1 MRLAHTH
8 ACSSLSGRKPP
19 PRSAHL
25 SPVISAACG
34 TGSRSRP
41 NPVRSRLCKFP
52 SMGWI
57 HRISPLRRGP
67 NHRACSPGSRPPI
80 KERGIELGVPDFA
93 ALIKRLRD
101 RISHLCI
108 AYEGMPWQ
116 AEYGAIGAAAS
127 QAMIASEL
135 GGWQARSRV
144 YRHRLSLATCRQSGP
159 RAQPWR
165 AAHWIESYR
174 VHRHARPML
183 GS

>member
-144 YRHRLSLATCRQSGP
+144 SSPPSFVTRNMSPIRTS
-159 RAQPWR
+159 R
-165 AAHWIESYR
+165 AAL
-174 VHRHARPML
+174 AGCPL
-183 GS
+183 D